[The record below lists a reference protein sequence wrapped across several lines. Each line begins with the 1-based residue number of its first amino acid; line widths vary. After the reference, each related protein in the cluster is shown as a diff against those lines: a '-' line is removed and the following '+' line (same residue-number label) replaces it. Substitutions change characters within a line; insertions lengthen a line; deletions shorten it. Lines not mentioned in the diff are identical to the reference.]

1 MVLVLIRNYPVVK
14 IVFKRYYIYMIK
26 ELKVDSRVIAEL
38 VLHLGCIASGEG
50 LVKGLTPAQWTV
62 LRFFARANRFSRTPS
77 AFAAFHGTTRGTA
90 SQTIKNVETKGYLTR
105 MRSKADGR
113 SARLDLTDKARAILV
128 NDLVEALVRAVDDLP
143 PGVRGHFANAL
154 QRMLGQVASER
165 GKPAFGTCTSCK
177 HLEGDGCCLEGHAPY
192 TCGFASEP
200 LLLEELDELCIYF
213 APAKLTAM
221 KDAGT
226 GAVSR

>member
-1 MVLVLIRNYPVVK
+1 
-14 IVFKRYYIYMIK
+14 MIK
-26 ELKVDSRVIAEL
+26 ELKMDSRVIAEL
-38 VLHLGCIASGEG
+38 VLHLGRIASGEG

-90 SQTIKNVETKGYLTR
+90 SQTIKNVETQGYLTR
-105 MRSKADGR
+105 MRSEADGR
-113 SARLDLTDKARAILV
+113 SARLDLTDKAKAILV
-128 NDLVEALVRAVDDLP
+128 DDLFEALVRAADALP

-154 QRMLGQVASER
+154 QRMLGQVALER
-165 GKPAFGTCTSCK
+165 GKPPFGTCTSCK
-177 HLEGDGCCLEGHAPY
+177 HLEGDGCCREGQAPY
-192 TCGFASEP
+192 GCGFASEP

-213 APAKLTAM
+213 VPGKLTAM
-221 KDAGT
+221 KDAVT